1 MKDPYGHFLIKI
13 FNACLRL
20 PVYLV
25 KRYLIDLFL
34 IDIVS
39 NYTLEAGVR
48 ELERKFGAIC
58 RAVAVQVAEKEKQST
73 SSTESNCVSTLSQIK
88 KYPFAILWSKP
99 MGIPDS
105 ISWTEHATKLL
116 TSLVQIEKD

>member
-1 MKDPYGHFLIKI
+1 MKFHTCDHSI
-13 FNACLRL
+13 
-20 PVYLV
+20 VYLT

-58 RAVAVQVAEKEKQST
+58 RAVAVRVAEKEKET
-73 SSTESNCVSTLSQIK
+73 TGSTESNCVS
-88 KYPFAILWSKP
+88 
-99 MGIPDS
+99 
-105 ISWTEHATKLL
+105 ISHF
-116 TSLVQIEKD
+116 